1 MSREEFFATWSKL
14 HGDAKI
20 EGIVKAWLQ
29 ISFVVVK
36 PLAKLK
42 VTPNFL
48 TLAGLVSAVALW
60 KFVNSWE
67 AAIFLVLSLFFD
79 GIDGSLAIVSRVTS
93 KFGAFTDSFADRL
106 SEIFW
111 ALALYKLGAPA
122 ALVFFAL
129 LATYIQEYLRARAG
143 GLGYEEVGIVT
154 ICERPVRA
162 SLIFIAIVANV
173 LNFEL
178 VTAISIIWVAMQF
191 IALSQLTGSLYKR
204 LKY

>member
-29 ISFVVVK
+29 ISFAVVK

-42 VTPNFL
+42 VTPNLL
-48 TLAGLVSAVALW
+48 TFAGLVSAIALW
-60 KFVNSWE
+60 QFADSWI

-79 GIDGSLAIVSRVTS
+79 GIDGSLAIVSKVTS
-93 KFGAFTDSFADRL
+93 KFGAFTDSFVDRL

-178 VTAISIIWVAMQF
+178 VTATSIIWVAMQT
-191 IALSQLTGSLYKR
+191 IALLQLTGSLYKR
-204 LKY
+204 LKN

>member
-1 MSREEFFATWSKL
+1 MSKEEFFATWSKL

-29 ISFVVVK
+29 ISFAVVK

-42 VTPNFL
+42 VTPNLL
-48 TLAGLVSAVALW
+48 TFAGLVSAIALW
-60 KFVNSWE
+60 QFADSWI

-79 GIDGSLAIVSRVTS
+79 GIDGSLAIVSRATS

-162 SLIFIAIVANV
+162 SLIFIAIFANG

-178 VTAISIIWVAMQF
+178 VNAISIIWVAMQF
-191 IALSQLTGSLYKR
+191 IALFQLTGSLYKR
-204 LKY
+204 LKN

>member
-1 MSREEFFATWSKL
+1 MSKEEFFATWSKL

-29 ISFVVVK
+29 ISFAVVK
-36 PLAKLK
+36 PLAKIK
-42 VTPNFL
+42 VTPNLL
-48 TLAGLVSAVALW
+48 TFAGLVSAIALW
-60 KFVNSWE
+60 QFADSWI

-79 GIDGSLAIVSRVTS
+79 GIDGSLAIVSRATS
-93 KFGAFTDSFADRL
+93 KFGAFTDSFVDRL

-191 IALSQLTGSLYKR
+191 IALFQLTGSLYKR
-204 LKY
+204 LKN

>member
-1 MSREEFFATWSKL
+1 MSKEEFFATWSKL

-29 ISFVVVK
+29 ISFAVVK

-42 VTPNFL
+42 VTPNLL
-48 TLAGLVSAVALW
+48 TFAGLVSAIALW
-60 KFVNSWE
+60 QFADSWI

-79 GIDGSLAIVSRVTS
+79 GIDGSLAIVSRATS
-93 KFGAFTDSFADRL
+93 KFGAFTDSFIDRL

-204 LKY
+204 LKN

>member
-1 MSREEFFATWSKL
+1 MSKEEFFATWSKL

-29 ISFVVVK
+29 ISFAVVK
-36 PLAKLK
+36 PLVKLK
-42 VTPNFL
+42 VTPNLL
-48 TLAGLVSAVALW
+48 TFAGLVSAIALW
-60 KFVNSWE
+60 QFADSWI

-79 GIDGSLAIVSRVTS
+79 GIDGSLAIVSRATS
-93 KFGAFTDSFADRL
+93 KFGAFTDSFIDRL

-162 SLIFIAIVANV
+162 SLIFIAIVANG

-178 VTAISIIWVAMQF
+178 VTAISIIWVAMQT
-191 IALSQLTGSLYKR
+191 IALLQLTGSLYKR
-204 LKY
+204 LKN

>member
-1 MSREEFFATWSKL
+1 MSKEEFFATWSKL

-60 KFVNSWE
+60 KFADSWI

-79 GIDGSLAIVSRVTS
+79 GIDGSLAIVSRATS

-162 SLIFIAIVANV
+162 SLIFIAIVANG

-178 VTAISIIWVAMQF
+178 VTAISIIWVAMQT
-191 IALSQLTGSLYKR
+191 IALLQLTGSLYKR
-204 LKY
+204 LKN

>member
-1 MSREEFFATWSKL
+1 MSKEEFFATWSKL

-20 EGIVKAWLQ
+20 EGIVKTWLQ
-29 ISFVVVK
+29 ISFAVVK

-48 TLAGLVSAVALW
+48 TFAGFAAAVALW
-60 KFVNSWE
+60 QFANSPV
-67 AAIFLVLSLFFD
+67 AALFLVLSLFFD
-79 GIDGSLAIVSRVTS
+79 GIDGSLAIVTKVTS
-93 KFGAFTDSFADRL
+93 KFGAFTDSFVDRL

-111 ALALYKLGAPA
+111 ALALYELGAPET
-122 ALVFFAL
+122 LVFLAL

-162 SLIFIAIVANV
+162 SLIFIAIVANG
-173 LNFEL
+173 LNFEF
-178 VTAISIIWVAMQF
+178 VTAISIIWVAMQLF
-191 IALSQLTGSLYKR
+191 ALFQLTGSLYKR
-204 LKY
+204 LTN

>member
-1 MSREEFFATWSKL
+1 MSKEEFFATWSKL

-29 ISFVVVK
+29 ISFAVVK
-36 PLAKLK
+36 PLAKIR

-48 TLAGLVSAVALW
+48 TLAGLVSAIALW
-60 KFVNSWE
+60 QFADSWI

-79 GIDGSLAIVSRVTS
+79 GIDGSLAIVSRATS
-93 KFGAFTDSFADRL
+93 KFGAFTDSFVDRL

-162 SLIFIAIVANV
+162 SLIFIAIVANG

-191 IALSQLTGSLYKR
+191 IALFQLTGSLYKR
-204 LKY
+204 LKN